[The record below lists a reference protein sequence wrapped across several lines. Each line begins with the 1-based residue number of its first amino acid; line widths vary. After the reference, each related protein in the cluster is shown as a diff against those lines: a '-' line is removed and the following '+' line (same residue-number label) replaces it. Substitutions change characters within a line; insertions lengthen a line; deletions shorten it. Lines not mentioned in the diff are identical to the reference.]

1 MTEIV
6 STFNISK
13 LEQFLLIMTRITS
26 FIFISPVFGMS
37 NVPARVKAG
46 LGVMISFLLYG
57 VLEYQIPE
65 YTSLIDYAGLVV
77 LECVAGLLL
86 GFGAYIC
93 TTIILFTGSVI
104 DMEIGLSMATQFD
117 PLTKT
122 QASIMGSLYQYMIL
136 ILMILSDMHLYL
148 LKTLA
153 DSYQLIPIGKLMFG
167 SSMYSTVV
175 GFLTQYIILGFR
187 IALPVFA
194 AMLLMN
200 IIMGVLAKA
209 APQISMFAVGIQI
222 KLFVGL
228 AVIYLTIRLLPDI
241 ADIIFDEI
249 RLLLTELLRG
259 MM

>member
-6 STFNISK
+6 STFNIGK

-37 NVPARVKAG
+37 NVPARVKVG
-46 LGVMISFLLYG
+46 LGVMVSFLLYG
-57 VLEYQIPE
+57 VLDYQIPE

-77 LECVAGLLL
+77 LECIAGLIL

-93 TTIILFTGSVI
+93 TTIILFAGSVI

-117 PLTKT
+117 PMSKT
-122 QASIMGSLYQYMIL
+122 QASVLGSLYQYMIL
-136 ILMILSDMHLYL
+136 ILMIISDMHLYL

-153 DSYQLIPIGKLMFG
+153 DSYQLIPIGKLVFG

-175 GFLTQYIILGFR
+175 GFLAQYIILGFR

-194 AMLLMN
+194 AMLLVN

-209 APQISMFAVGIQI
+209 APQMSMFAVGIQI

-228 AVIYLTIRLLPDI
+228 AVVYITATLLPDM
-241 ADIIFDEI
+241 ADIVFGQI
-249 RLLLTELLRG
+249 RLMLTELLRG

>member
-6 STFNISK
+6 NTFDIGK

-37 NVPARVKAG
+37 NVPARVKVG
-46 LGVMISFLLYG
+46 LGVMVSILLYG

-77 LECVAGLLL
+77 LECVAGLIL

-93 TTIILFTGSVI
+93 TTIILFAGTVI

-117 PLTKT
+117 PMTKT
-122 QASIMGSLYQYMIL
+122 QASVLGSMYQYMIL

-148 LKTLA
+148 LKTMA
-153 DSYQLIPIGKLMFG
+153 DSYKLIPIGKLVFG
-167 SSMYSTVV
+167 SSMYGTVV
-175 GFLTQYIILGFR
+175 GFLAQYIILGFR

-209 APQISMFAVGIQI
+209 APQMSMFAVGIQI
-222 KLFVGL
+222 KLLIGL
-228 AVIYLTIRLLPDI
+228 AVVYITATLLPDM
-241 ADIIFDEI
+241 ADMIFEQI
-249 RLLLTELLRG
+249 RLMLTELLRG

>member
-6 STFNISK
+6 NTFDIGK
-13 LEQFLLIMTRITS
+13 LEQFLLILTRITS

-37 NVPARVKAG
+37 NVPARVKVG
-46 LGVMISFLLYG
+46 LGVLVSFLLYG

-77 LECVAGLLL
+77 LECIAGLIL
-86 GFGAYIC
+86 GFGAYVC
-93 TTIILFTGSVI
+93 TTIVLFAGSVI

-117 PLTKT
+117 PMTKT
-122 QASIMGSLYQYMIL
+122 QASVLGSFYQYMIL
-136 ILMILSDMHLYL
+136 ILMLLSDMHLYL

-153 DSYQLIPIGKLMFG
+153 DSYQLIPIGKLVFG
-167 SSMYSTVV
+167 SSMYSTIV
-175 GFLTQYIILGFR
+175 GFLGQYIILGFR

-194 AMLLMN
+194 AMLIVN

-209 APQISMFAVGIQI
+209 APQMSMFAVGIQI
-222 KLFVGL
+222 KLFIGL
-228 AVIYLTIRLLPDI
+228 AVVFITVRLIPDM
-241 ADIIFDEI
+241 ADIIFDKI
-249 RLLLTELLRG
+249 RLMLTELLRG

>member
-37 NVPARVKAG
+37 NVPARVKVG
-46 LGVMISFLLYG
+46 LGVMVSFLLYG

-77 LECVAGLLL
+77 LECIAGLIL

-93 TTIILFTGSVI
+93 TTIILFAGSVI

-117 PLTKT
+117 PMTKT
-122 QASIMGSLYQYMIL
+122 QASILGSFYQYMIL

-175 GFLTQYIILGFR
+175 GFLGQYIILGFR

-194 AMLLMN
+194 AMLLVN

-209 APQISMFAVGIQI
+209 APQMSMFAVGIQL
-222 KLFVGL
+222 KVFTGL
-228 AVIYLTIRLLPDI
+228 AVLFVTIGLLPDMSNL
-241 ADIIFDEI
+241 IFEQMKRVI
-249 RLLLTELLRG
+249 VSFVEG

>member
-6 STFNISK
+6 NTFDIGK

-37 NVPARVKAG
+37 NVPARVKVG
-46 LGVMISFLLYG
+46 LGVMVSILLYG

-77 LECVAGLLL
+77 LECVVGLIL

-93 TTIILFTGSVI
+93 TTIILFAGSVV

-117 PLTKT
+117 PMTKT
-122 QASIMGSLYQYMIL
+122 QASVLGSMYQYMIL

-148 LKTLA
+148 LKTMA
-153 DSYQLIPIGKLMFG
+153 DSYKLIPIGKLMFG
-167 SSMYSTVV
+167 SSMYGTVV
-175 GFLTQYIILGFR
+175 GFLAQYIILGFR
-187 IALPVFA
+187 IALPIFA

-209 APQISMFAVGIQI
+209 APQMSMFAVGIQI
-222 KLFVGL
+222 KLLIGL
-228 AVIYLTIRLLPDI
+228 AVIYITATLLPDM
-241 ADIIFDEI
+241 ADMIFEQI
-249 RLLLTELLRG
+249 RLMLAELLRG